1 MNRRKIVASVTA
13 VFLLAGSIP
22 PVQIHAEDFSDEEYW
37 IKKCSAVQPTQED
50 ADLCTQFKNAYAS
63 RQQEVEQ
70 QISELQQQIE
80 NIGNDIDEIAALA
93 REQYALVQ
101 ELDAQIALKEESIAS
116 FDATIAALNAQ
127 IDEKRLEIEQYDRI
141 IRERMVSEQA
151 SVGTNMYVD
160 LIMGA
165 DDLSD
170 MLRRL
175 EGLNRIT
182 QDDEDQMKQLQKLRD

>member
-80 NIGNDIDEIAALA
+80 NIGNDIDEIAVA

-127 IDEKRLEIEQYDRI
+127 ID
-141 IRERMVSEQA
+141 
-151 SVGTNMYVD
+151 
-160 LIMGA
+160 
-165 DDLSD
+165 
-170 MLRRL
+170 
-175 EGLNRIT
+175 
-182 QDDEDQMKQLQKLRD
+182 

>member
-93 REQYALVQ
+93 ELTVEDADALMQ
-101 ELDAQIALKEESIAS
+101 TALLEENRAYV
-116 FDATIAALNAQ
+116 Q
-127 IDEKRLEIEQYDRI
+127 IDPQ
-141 IRERMVSEQA
+141 
-151 SVGTNMYVD
+151 
-160 LIMGA
+160 
-165 DDLSD
+165 
-170 MLRRL
+170 
-175 EGLNRIT
+175 
-182 QDDEDQMKQLQKLRD
+182 